1 MLLMRCRHVLVAVL
15 LPALLATRVS
25 AAPAPAV
32 SQAEQ
37 LRIIQAMSEL
47 LRARIDKLPVLIA
60 ADSPPGKIA
69 EQTVTLNRDAVEVSG
84 QRFDGVVV
92 TAPKEKASFAWTFA
106 TPANSASWY
115 ILREK
120 GDVKGFTDFLRR
132 PRSQVPLAAAMKPES
147 KSELMFQKL
156 DRPAWAPG
164 ERYILWFRFN
174 DAVPAEFT
182 IRAGFFDR
190 PSLNNNALP
199 GLLFAPAAAS
209 AK

>member
-1 MLLMRCRHVLVAVL
+1 MLMRCRHSVAAVVLSALFAVGV
-15 LPALLATRVS
+15 PA
-25 AAPAPAV
+25 AAAPAV
-32 SQAEQ
+32 SEAEQ
-37 LRIIQAMSEL
+37 LRVIQAMSEL
-47 LRARIDKLPVLIA
+47 LRARVDKLPVLIA
-60 ADSPPGKIA
+60 ADSPLGKIA
-69 EQTVTLNRDAVEVSG
+69 EQTVTLNRAAVVVDG

-92 TAPKEKASFAWTFA
+92 AAPKEKASFAWAFVA
-106 TPANSASWY
+106 PANSASWY

-120 GDVKGFTDFLRR
+120 GDMKGFANFLRR

-147 KSELMFQKL
+147 RPELTFQKL
-156 DRPAWAPG
+156 DSTAWASS

-174 DAVPAEFT
+174 DDVPAEFT

-199 GLLFAPAAAS
+199 GLLFPPAAAS